1 MSKRQHIPMSE
12 REPVVTLER
21 SALSRGLRGDNVEL
35 VLAGRKIRA
44 KDCEHM
50 LRELSDDSHADF
62 KALSA
67 LSIEDL
73 ATLRYFVVAVEGGKD
88 GSLREQQRYRRH
100 RDKSACYFYGLYVD
114 FLALYPAADPD
125 IVFGEPPA

>member
-1 MSKRQHIPMSE
+1 MSKRQHIPMSQ
-12 REPVVTLER
+12 REPVILER
-21 SALSRGLRGDNVEL
+21 SANLRGDNVEL
-35 VLAGRKIRA
+35 VVAGRKIRA
-44 KDCEHM
+44 KDSEHM

-73 ATLRYFVVAVEGGKD
+73 ATLRYFVVEIEGARE

-100 RDKSACYFYGLYVD
+100 RDKSACYFYGLYLD
-114 FLALYPAADPD
+114 FLVLYPAADPD